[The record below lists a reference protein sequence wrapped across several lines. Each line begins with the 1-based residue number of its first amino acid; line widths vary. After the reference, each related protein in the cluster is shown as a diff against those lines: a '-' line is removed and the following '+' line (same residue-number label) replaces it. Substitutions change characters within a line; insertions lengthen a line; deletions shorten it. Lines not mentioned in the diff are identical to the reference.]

1 MHKKNLGEIED
12 YLNPAEDWEA
22 REETEGSS
30 KKSKLILQAVL
41 HVSFNLVVGRSVKI
55 DVKHVQLSVLLSSNL
70 KKHLISKFAS
80 FEATLVWN
88 YDQLTES
95 ASHRGEV

>member
-12 YLNPAEDWEA
+12 DLNPAEYWEA

-41 HVSFNLVVGRSVKI
+41 HVSFNLVVGRRVKV

-70 KKHLISKFAS
+70 KNI
-80 FEATLVWN
+80 W
-88 YDQLTES
+88 
-95 ASHRGEV
+95 